1 MKLITDII
9 NLIKGLTADKSGTFI
24 LGISIPVIP
33 CYFIISSLRDD
44 KENHL
49 AELKKVELRELY
61 WKNKSDTC
69 EINSAK
75 AYQNG
80 FNEGRVSVRQQL
92 DETRKMYDDIEKSL
106 SNKEQKIRRE
116 IDKAKKELK
125 K

>member
-24 LGISIPVIP
+24 LGIAIPVIP

-61 WKNKSDTC
+61 WKNKADTC
-69 EINSAK
+69 AIYSTT

-80 FNEGRVSVRQQL
+80 FNEGRNSVRQQL
-92 DETRKMYDDIEKSL
+92 EETMKMYDDIENSL
-106 SNKEQKIRRE
+106 SNKEQKFRRE

-125 K
+125 N